1 MEKVTKKI
9 GIWMDHSNA
18 NLMELTTAPIETK
31 TLASEFNHEEK
42 EVTLEKGEK
51 SMHHKEQHQQAAYY
65 KKLSAV
71 ILGYDEVLLFGP
83 TTAKDELLNTLKAN
97 HLFEKIKIEV
107 KQADKMTENQ
117 QHVFVQNYFSKH

>member
-1 MEKVTKKI
+1 MDKVIKKI

-31 TLASEFNHEEK
+31 TLASEFTHEEK

-83 TTAKDELLNTLKAN
+83 TTAKDELLNTMKAN